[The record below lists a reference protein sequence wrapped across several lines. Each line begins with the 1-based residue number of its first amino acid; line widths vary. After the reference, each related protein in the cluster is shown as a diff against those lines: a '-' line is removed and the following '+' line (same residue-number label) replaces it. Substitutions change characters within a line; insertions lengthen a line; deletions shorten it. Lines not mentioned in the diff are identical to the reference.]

1 MRVRI
6 ARSIAAFFKPR
17 LSDAAVATQ
26 APVPTAA
33 PKQPPSKTAAEKII
47 AAIVVIRF
55 KDIKFIKVFHIL
67 PEHIARWYE
76 SRQASIH
83 LAL

>member
-6 ARSIAAFFKPR
+6 AKSIAAFFKPR

-33 PKQPPSKTAAEKII
+33 PKQPPSKTAVEII
-47 AAIVVIRF
+47 VAAIVVIRI
-55 KDIKFIKVFHIL
+55 KDILLIEGFHIL
-67 PEHIARWYE
+67 PEHFA
-76 SRQASIH
+76 Q
-83 LAL
+83 